1 MRTDQFRR
9 SRGFTLIELMI
20 VVAIVAILMAVA
32 LPSYRDYLLRG
43 YLTDGTTLLST
54 MQTSMERYYQDNRTY
69 AATGSGA
76 NAVTPPCAVAQA
88 LQRTQGNFVVTC
100 TGSDA
105 PTLTTYGLT
114 ATGGGPVAGVA
125 YTLQLNASSGFLKA
139 TAFSTPFT
147 WANPNPNTCW
157 VTKRGQTC

>member
-1 MRTDQFRR
+1 MRTDHSRR

-20 VVAIVAILMAVA
+20 VVAIVAILVAVA
-32 LPSYRDYLLRG
+32 LPSYRDYILRG

-76 NAVTPPCAVAQA
+76 NVVTPPCAVAQA
-88 LQRTQGNFVVTC
+88 LQRTQGNFVASC
-100 TGSDA
+100 TGAGTPS
-105 PTLTTYGLT
+105 LTGYTVT
-114 ATGGGPVAGVA
+114 ATGVGPVANVT
-125 YTLQLNASSGFLKA
+125 YTLTLDSNGFSKTSNLGN
-139 TAFSTPFT
+139 TGWPT
-147 WANPNPNTCW
+147 PNPNTCW